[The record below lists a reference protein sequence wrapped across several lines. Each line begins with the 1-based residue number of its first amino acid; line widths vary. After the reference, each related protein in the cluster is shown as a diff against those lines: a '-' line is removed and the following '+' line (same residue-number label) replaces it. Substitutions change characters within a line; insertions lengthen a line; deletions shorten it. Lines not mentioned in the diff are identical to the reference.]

1 MPETPLAGTRRT
13 RRAPA
18 WTAWFGR
25 FEIALGCVAL
35 ALIFAMVFI
44 QAVQRY
50 SPWATLSWSGELARF
65 SMVWMTFSVLGVLI
79 TRGDHITL
87 QLVDGLRND
96 RLLAGIQVFA
106 LLVVAAVGVGG
117 AAEAANL
124 VQTQSRLSSP
134 SMGMPMSWLFVIPA
148 IGFASLTVR
157 AIVAVLEVMRHGPH
171 RADLGETTGGEATF
185 Q

>member
-1 MPETPLAGTRRT
+1 MPETPLADPPHTG
-13 RRAPA
+13 RAPA

-25 FEIALGCVAL
+25 FEIALGCL
-35 ALIFAMVFI
+35 ALTLIFTMVFI
-44 QAVQRY
+44 QAAQRY

-65 SMVWMTFSVLGVLI
+65 SMVWMTFSVLGVLL

-87 QLVDGLRND
+87 QLVDGLRSD
-96 RLLAGIQVFA
+96 RLLTGIQVFA

-117 AAEAANL
+117 CAEAVNL
-124 VQTQSRLSSP
+124 VQTQARLSSP
-134 SMGMPMSWLFVIPA
+134 AMGMPMSWLFIVPA

-157 AIVAVLEVMRHGPH
+157 ALVAVVQVLRHGPH
-171 RADLGETTGGEATF
+171 RADLGEVTAGEATF